1 LTGAAQIQAMLNSGP
16 VSTMRKHFALAPLGA
31 LLLAACATTAPTE
44 QEQAVIDSMNAN
56 SIVPASATERQAIRS
71 QDVLTQAAFWAE
83 AHELNPTDL
92 EAALELSRAL
102 RQLGNHQRAAEV
114 ARQTLALYPENADL
128 LLAHGSALAAAGRGA
143 AGVES
148 LRRASQLEP
157 GRWEIFNALGIAL
170 EQAGQ
175 SDGARTAFR
184 SALTLSPGQPSILS
198 NIAMSYVTS
207 GDPDTAERM
216 LREAMIRPGADATIR
231 QNLALVI
238 ALQGRFDE
246 AEEMARIDVSPQM
259 AEANMAY
266 IRSMLTSRRRYDA
279 VREN

>member
-1 LTGAAQIQAMLNSGP
+1 MLNSGP
-16 VSTMRKHFALAPLGA
+16 VSTMRKLFALAPLGA

-44 QEQAVIDSMNAN
+44 QEQAVIDTMNAN
-56 SIVPASATERQAIRS
+56 SIVPASATERQAVRS

-83 AHELNPTDL
+83 AHELNPSDL
-92 EAALELSRAL
+92 EAALELSRTL
-102 RQLGNHQRAAEV
+102 RQLGNYQRAAEV

-175 SDGARTAFR
+175 SDAARGAFR

-198 NIAMSYVTS
+198 NIAMSYVSS

-266 IRSMLTSRRRYDA
+266 IRSMLTTRRRYDA